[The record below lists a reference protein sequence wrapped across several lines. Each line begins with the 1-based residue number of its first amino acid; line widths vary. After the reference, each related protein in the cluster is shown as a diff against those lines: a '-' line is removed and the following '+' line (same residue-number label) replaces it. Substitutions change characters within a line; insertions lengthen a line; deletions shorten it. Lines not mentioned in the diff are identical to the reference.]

1 MPDAITGPNLTQI
14 QIDEVFADAHSLR
27 MVELEVGK
35 AVLLSS
41 FVETAVPPDNSHH
54 QPSEAA

>member
-14 QIDEVFADAHSLR
+14 QIDEVFTDAHSLR

-41 FVETAVPPDNSHH
+41 FVETAERDNSHH